1 MAVCGRTGALDLV
14 LAVILAGERDLLVG
28 AVVEREAAV
37 GEGLVRFGVARAVVQ
52 RLLTAITINNGTSSR
67 TRSAGVERSTS

>member
-1 MAVCGRTGALDLV
+1 VAVCGRTGALDLV

-52 RLLTAITINNGTSSR
+52 RLLTTITINNGLTYKKC
-67 TRSAGVERSTS
+67 RSGER